1 MNKILKKIFGVFLI
15 LASMAALA
23 QVVEGVIYEFTGGD
37 VTTSSDTVVENVDAD
52 ANNYT
57 AKAYLENGIRMR
69 VEGGTISIGNY
80 YGGGNAVI
88 HGHWSQMQKVIF
100 EAASGEAF
108 DLNYY
113 KLTSNP
119 LPGQGGAGGDAVVS
133 IVASVDGVTE
143 SFRSVLPDENWGD
156 ELGGDQSVQEVYLGP
171 EFDGIKAFW
180 FESDKSQFKC
190 FGMDTFYIN
199 KAPPPPSTDDAII
212 VGSGTVEDAVNEAP
226 PTPAAPAVPVP
237 SLTFFAL
244 LLMGILL
251 GYVGVRQLIG

>member
-1 MNKILKKIFGVFLI
+1 MSKILKKVLGVFMI
-15 LASMAALA
+15 VGSMAALA

-37 VTTSSDTVVENVDAD
+37 VTNQQDAVTQNIDGD
-52 ANNYT
+52 ANRYT
-57 AKAYLENGIRMR
+57 AKQYVENGIRMR
-69 VEGGTISIGNY
+69 VEGGTISIGDY

-88 HGHWSQMQKVIF
+88 HGHWSDMQKVIF
-100 EAASGEAF
+100 EAESGEAF

-133 IVASVDGVTE
+133 IIASKDGVTE

-156 ELGGDQSVQEVYLGP
+156 ELGGDKSVQEVYLGP

-212 VGSGTVEDAVNEAP
+212 VGSGTVEDAVNE
-226 PTPAAPAVPVP
+226 TPAAPAVPVP

-251 GYVGVRQLIG
+251 GYAGVRQLIG